1 MKCLNCGAEIPEASR
16 YCLSCGMPVPG
27 KAIPQ
32 HVPDTERNPNTF
44 VLFALAF
51 ALFFFSFIPIMLG
64 SMEGAALLVL
74 AGIVLAVIALVNVNA
89 SRKHAEKVA
98 EQLERTAERMQKAAA
113 EANARLKC
121 RYCGALND
129 RNAVRCVNC
138 GGTL

>member
-1 MKCLNCGAEIPEASR
+1 LKCFNCGAEIPEASR
-16 YCLSCGMPVPG
+16 YCLSCGMEVPG

-32 HVPDTERNPNTF
+32 RIPDPEKNMTYF

-51 ALFFFSFIPIMLG
+51 AMFFFALIPVILG
-64 SMEGAALLVL
+64 SWEGAALLVV
-74 AGIVLAVIALVNVNA
+74 AGIALAIIALLNVNA
-89 SRKHAEKVA
+89 SRRHAEKVA
-98 EQLERTAERMQKAAA
+98 ELQEKTAERMQKAAA

-129 RNAVRCVNC
+129 RNAPRCVNC

>member
-1 MKCLNCGAEIPEASR
+1 MKCLNCGAEIPDASR
-16 YCLSCGMPVPG
+16 YCLSCGMEVPG

-32 HVPDTERNPNTF
+32 HVPDPERNMNSF

-51 ALFFFSFIPIMLG
+51 AMFFFSLVPMILG
-64 SMEGAALLVL
+64 SMDGALLL
-74 AGIVLAVIALVNVNA
+74 IAAGIVLAVIALLNINA

-98 EQLERTAERMQKAAA
+98 EQLEKTAERMQKAAA

-129 RNAVRCVNC
+129 RNAPRCVNC